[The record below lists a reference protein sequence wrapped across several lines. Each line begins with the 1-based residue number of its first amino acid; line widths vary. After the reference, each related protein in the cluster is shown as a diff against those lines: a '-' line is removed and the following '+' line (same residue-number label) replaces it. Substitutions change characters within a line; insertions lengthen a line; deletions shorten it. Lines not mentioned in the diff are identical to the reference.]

1 MRKYLIAAVAALTV
15 VAFAAVA
22 SAQTPPASMKVKV
35 KPKDAGTT
43 SNPKNSS
50 IHFEIVNNDTSRTM
64 SKLAITTPK
73 TFKLS
78 AKGLKTCGEH
88 TLETR
93 GPSAC
98 PKKSRVGEGVAHALL
113 GVGSATPTP
122 LTFDVTPVVLGA
134 KRIAFHLQSREF
146 AELAPVAVGKLS
158 PRKRRLTITVPD
170 VAQQPF
176 PNTWAGLVSLEATL
190 KAKQGKHMLASTTGC
205 TKRKH
210 KFSAKL
216 TFVDNGV
223 SEAGAVTT
231 TGSSRCTK

>member
-1 MRKYLIAAVAALTV
+1 LRKYLIAAVAALTV

-22 SAQTPPASMKVKV
+22 TAQTPPATMKVKV
-35 KPKDAGTT
+35 KPRDAGTK

-78 AKGLKTCGEH
+78 AKGLKTCDEH
-88 TLETR
+88 TLETG

-113 GVGSATPTP
+113 GVGSANPTP
-122 LTFDVTPVVLGA
+122 LTFDVTAVVLGA

-146 AELAPVAVGKLS
+146 PLLAPVAPGKLS
-158 PRKRRLTITVPD
+158 KGKLVITVPE

-176 PNTWAGLVSLEATL
+176 TNTWAGLVSLKATL
-190 KAKQGKHMLASTTGC
+190 KAKQGKHKLASTTGC
-205 TKRKH
+205 KAHKH
-210 KFSAKL
+210 KFSATL

-223 SEAGAVTT
+223 SDAGTVTAK
-231 TGSSRCTK
+231 GSSACTK